1 MFWSWSK
8 TLHNMGRIYS
18 CYVSGSTIKIKIH
31 EYGDFSYTHK
41 WLFKELSWHQFC
53 NISYPWINNNQVSLC
68 HVEFLLV
75 LFGVSIPLVDF
86 GRPFSSRYFGKLGFL
101 FAVKK
106 LFCLCKFEGTI
117 IIIRHY
123 RSSKINQSCFSFSSF
138 NLFFFLFDQ
147 HHLNMFVI
155 LS

>member
-1 MFWSWSK
+1 MNYINQRLCFFYKMFWSWSK

-41 WLFKELSWHQFC
+41 WLFKALSWHQFC
-53 NISYPWINNNQVSLC
+53 NILYPWINNSQVSFC

-75 LFGVSIPLVDF
+75 LFGVNLPLVDF

-106 LFCLCKFEGTI
+106 LFMSLQIWGDNYNYQTLSKF
-117 IIIRHY
+117 
-123 RSSKINQSCFSFSSF
+123 
-138 NLFFFLFDQ
+138 
-147 HHLNMFVI
+147 
-155 LS
+155 